1 MMNRSDGDLP
11 QIVSDASLATLAQ
24 RIIPQTLV
32 VCLAEAA
39 ARAQRCK
46 SLAQL
51 MEVWPQ
57 PSLKLSKLKLAR
69 NIDHAII
76 TEKGED
82 KKAVIL
88 EEKEMVLTLLDRLL
102 KIARAGKLPVNLETL
117 DVTGFPLVFS
127 RLMDILRGFAETQS
141 NVLGEKRSSIRLR
154 VDLYLTDKECWQL
167 NRERQLPVCGVQ
179 VSVRHVY
186 FTIVSHT
193 SSFAWQTEYLACLTK
208 LKRVWHH
215 IFDFTSTTGLE
226 LARLDIRSFFA
237 ESATTEERNAGTSF
251 LSDLANTFDQ
261 INTLDIS
268 YNAINLNG
276 SPSTCAIMGEFLSHL
291 GGEPKGLLRLDL
303 SGNRLTNH
311 LSALL
316 KHTPNLHYLNLTGT
330 QLRTIDISFLSQMR
344 SLRHLDLSCCS
355 LHNKLNA
362 LLGIFGS
369 LTEMKVL
376 EMVDCSL
383 EQSHLDELM
392 PGLLRLEKLE
402 LLNISFNAINPVEN
416 VDRLKCRVVMD
427 QYEEVRIE
435 LHGGNEADFAFEEQ
449 P

>member
-1 MMNRSDGDLP
+1 M
-11 QIVSDASLATLAQ
+11 SDAGLATLAQ
-24 RIIPQTLV
+24 KNIPQTLV

-39 ARAQRCK
+39 ASGQRCK

-51 MEVWPQ
+51 MEIWPQ
-57 PSLKLSKLKLAR
+57 QCLKLSKLKPTRNVDLAM
-69 NIDHAII
+69 NG
-76 TEKGED
+76 TSEV

-102 KIARAGKLPVNLETL
+102 KIARAGNLPANLETL

-127 RLMDILRGFAETQS
+127 RLMDIIRGFAETS
-141 NVLGEKRSSIRLR
+141 NMLRDKRSTIRLR

-167 NRERQLPVCGVQ
+167 NRERQLPLCGVK

-193 SSFAWQTEYLACLTK
+193 STFLWQTEYLACLTK
-208 LKRVWHH
+208 LKRAWHH
-215 IFDFTSTTGLE
+215 IFDFSSTSGLE

-237 ESATTEERNAGTSF
+237 ESATIEERNAGTRF
-251 LSDLANTFDQ
+251 LLDLANTFDQ
-261 INTLDIS
+261 VNTLDLS

-276 SPSTCAIMGEFLSHL
+276 SPSTCDIIGEFLSHL
-291 GGEPKGLLRLDL
+291 GGKPKGLVRLDL

-316 KHTPNLHYLNLTGT
+316 KHTPNLRYLNLTGT

-355 LHNKLNA
+355 LQNKLNA
-362 LLGIFGS
+362 LLGIFGF
-369 LTEMKVL
+369 LTDMRIL
-376 EMVDCSL
+376 EMVDCNL
-383 EQSHLDELM
+383 EQTHLDELM
-392 PGLLRLEKLE
+392 PGLRRLEKLE
-402 LLNISFNAINPVEN
+402 LLNISYNPMNPVEN
-416 VDRLKCRVVMD
+416 VDHLKCRVIMD

-435 LHGGNEADFAFEEQ
+435 FHGGNEADVEDQ

>member
-1 MMNRSDGDLP
+1 M
-11 QIVSDASLATLAQ
+11 SDAGLATLAQ
-24 RIIPQTLV
+24 KNIPQTLV

-39 ARAQRCK
+39 ASGQRCK

-51 MEVWPQ
+51 MEIWPQ
-57 PSLKLSKLKLAR
+57 QCLKLSKLKPTRNVDLAM
-69 NIDHAII
+69 NG
-76 TEKGED
+76 TSEV

-102 KIARAGKLPVNLETL
+102 KIARAGNLPANLETL

-127 RLMDILRGFAETQS
+127 RLMDIIRGFAETS
-141 NVLGEKRSSIRLR
+141 NMLRDKRSTIRLR

-167 NRERQLPVCGVQ
+167 NRERQLPLCGVK

-193 SSFAWQTEYLACLTK
+193 STFLWQTEYLACLTK
-208 LKRVWHH
+208 LKKVWHH
-215 IFDFTSTTGLE
+215 IFDFSSTSGLE

-237 ESATTEERNAGTSF
+237 ESATIEERNAGTRF
-251 LSDLANTFDQ
+251 LLDVANTFDQ
-261 INTLDIS
+261 VNTLDLS

-276 SPSTCAIMGEFLSHL
+276 SPSTCDIIGEFLSHL
-291 GGEPKGLLRLDL
+291 GGKPKGLVRLDL

-316 KHTPNLHYLNLTGT
+316 KHTPNLRYLNLTGT

-355 LHNKLNA
+355 LQNKLNA
-362 LLGIFGS
+362 LLGIFGF
-369 LTEMKVL
+369 LTEMRIL
-376 EMVDCSL
+376 EMVDCNL
-383 EQSHLDELM
+383 EQTHLDELM
-392 PGLLRLEKLE
+392 PGLRRLEKLE
-402 LLNISFNAINPVEN
+402 LLNISYNPMNPVEN
-416 VDRLKCRVVMD
+416 VDHLKCRVIMD
-427 QYEEVRIE
+427 QYEEVQIDF
-435 LHGGNEADFAFEEQ
+435 HGGNGADVEDQ

>member
-1 MMNRSDGDLP
+1 
-11 QIVSDASLATLAQ
+11 
-24 RIIPQTLV
+24 
-32 VCLAEAA
+32 
-39 ARAQRCK
+39 
-46 SLAQL
+46 
-51 MEVWPQ
+51 MEIWPQ
-57 PSLKLSKLKLAR
+57 QCLKLSKLKPTRNVDLAM
-69 NIDHAII
+69 NG
-76 TEKGED
+76 TSEV

-102 KIARAGKLPVNLETL
+102 KIARAGNLPANLETL

-127 RLMDILRGFAETQS
+127 RLMDIIRGFAETS
-141 NVLGEKRSSIRLR
+141 NMLRDKRSTIRLR

-167 NRERQLPVCGVQ
+167 NRERQLPLCGVK

-193 SSFAWQTEYLACLTK
+193 STFLWQTEYLACLTK
-208 LKRVWHH
+208 LKRAWHH
-215 IFDFTSTTGLE
+215 IFDFSSTSGLE

-237 ESATTEERNAGTSF
+237 ESATIEERNAGTRF
-251 LSDLANTFDQ
+251 LLDLANTFDQ
-261 INTLDIS
+261 VNTLDLS

-276 SPSTCAIMGEFLSHL
+276 SPSTCDIIGEFLSHL
-291 GGEPKGLLRLDL
+291 GGKPKGLVRLDL

-316 KHTPNLHYLNLTGT
+316 KHTPNLRYLNLTGT

-355 LHNKLNA
+355 LQNKLNA
-362 LLGIFGS
+362 LLGIFGF
-369 LTEMKVL
+369 LTDMRIL
-376 EMVDCSL
+376 EMVDCNL
-383 EQSHLDELM
+383 EQTHLDELM
-392 PGLLRLEKLE
+392 PGLRRLEKLE
-402 LLNISFNAINPVEN
+402 LLNISYNPMNPVEN
-416 VDRLKCRVVMD
+416 VDHLKCRVIMD

-435 LHGGNEADFAFEEQ
+435 FHGGNEADVEDQ

>member
-1 MMNRSDGDLP
+1 
-11 QIVSDASLATLAQ
+11 
-24 RIIPQTLV
+24 
-32 VCLAEAA
+32 
-39 ARAQRCK
+39 
-46 SLAQL
+46 
-51 MEVWPQ
+51 MEIWPQ
-57 PSLKLSKLKLAR
+57 QCLKLSKLKPAR
-69 NIDHAII
+69 NIDLAMNG
-76 TEKGED
+76 TSEV

-102 KIARAGKLPVNLETL
+102 KIARAGNLPANLETL

-127 RLMDILRGFAETQS
+127 RLMDIIRGFAETS
-141 NVLGEKRSSIRLR
+141 NMLRDKRSTIRLR

-167 NRERQLPVCGVQ
+167 NRERQLPLCGVK

-193 SSFAWQTEYLACLTK
+193 STFLWQTEYLACLTK
-208 LKRVWHH
+208 LKKVWHH
-215 IFDFTSTTGLE
+215 IFDFSSTSGLE

-237 ESATTEERNAGTSF
+237 ESATIEERNAGTRF
-251 LSDLANTFDQ
+251 LLDLANTFDQ
-261 INTLDIS
+261 VNTLDLS

-276 SPSTCAIMGEFLSHL
+276 SPSTCDIIGEFLSHL
-291 GGEPKGLLRLDL
+291 GGKPKGLVRLDL

-316 KHTPNLHYLNLTGT
+316 KHTPNLRYLNLTGT

-355 LHNKLNA
+355 LQNKLNA
-362 LLGIFGS
+362 LLGIFGF
-369 LTEMKVL
+369 LTEMRIL
-376 EMVDCSL
+376 EMVDCNL
-383 EQSHLDELM
+383 EQTHLDELM
-392 PGLLRLEKLE
+392 PGLRRLEKLE
-402 LLNISFNAINPVEN
+402 LLNISYNPMNPVEN
-416 VDRLKCRVVMD
+416 VDHLKCRVIMD

-435 LHGGNEADFAFEEQ
+435 FHGGNEADVEDQ

>member
-1 MMNRSDGDLP
+1 MSDAGL
-11 QIVSDASLATLAQ
+11 ASLAQ
-24 RIIPQTLV
+24 KNIPQTLV

-39 ARAQRCK
+39 ARSQRCI

-57 PSLKLSKLKLAR
+57 PCLNLSKLKLGR
-69 NIDHAII
+69 NIDHTMSGKSEA
-76 TEKGED
+76 
-82 KKAVIL
+82 KKTVIL
-88 EEKEMVLTLLDRLL
+88 EEKEMVVTLLDRLL
-102 KIARAGKLPVNLETL
+102 KIARAGKLPENLETL

-127 RLMDILRGFAETQS
+127 RLMEILRGFAETRS
-141 NVLGEKRSSIRLR
+141 NVVNGEKRSSIRLR
-154 VDLYLTDKECWQL
+154 VDLYLTDKDCWQL
-167 NRERQLPVCGVQ
+167 NRERQLPLCGVK
-179 VSVRHVY
+179 VLVRHVY
-186 FTIVSHT
+186 FTILSHT
-193 SSFAWQTEYLACLTK
+193 SSFSWQTEYLACLTK
-208 LKRVWHH
+208 LKRMWRH

-237 ESATTEERNAGTSF
+237 ESATTAERNAGTSF

-261 INTLDIS
+261 INTLDLS

-291 GGEPKGLLRLDL
+291 GGAQKGLIRLDL

-311 LSALL
+311 LSTLL

-330 QLRTIDISFLSQMR
+330 QLRTIDISLLSQMR

-355 LHNKLNA
+355 LQNKLNA
-362 LLGIFGS
+362 LLGIFGF
-369 LTEMKVL
+369 LTEMKIF
-376 EMVDCSL
+376 EMVDCNL

-402 LLNISFNAINPVEN
+402 LLNISFNPINPVEN
-416 VDRLKCRVVMD
+416 VESLKCRVVMD
-427 QYEEVRIE
+427 QYEEVSIE
-435 LHGGNEADFAFEEQ
+435 FHGGNEADFAFEDQ

>member
-1 MMNRSDGDLP
+1 
-11 QIVSDASLATLAQ
+11 
-24 RIIPQTLV
+24 
-32 VCLAEAA
+32 
-39 ARAQRCK
+39 
-46 SLAQL
+46 
-51 MEVWPQ
+51 MEIWPQ
-57 PSLKLSKLKLAR
+57 QCLKLSKLKPAR
-69 NIDHAII
+69 NIDLSMNG
-76 TEKGED
+76 TSEV

-102 KIARAGKLPVNLETL
+102 KIARAGNLPANLETL

-127 RLMDILRGFAETQS
+127 RLMDIIRGFAETS
-141 NVLGEKRSSIRLR
+141 NMLRDKRSTIRLR

-167 NRERQLPVCGVQ
+167 NRERQLPACGVK

-193 SSFAWQTEYLACLTK
+193 STFLWQTEYLACLTK
-208 LKRVWHH
+208 LKRAWHH
-215 IFDFTSTTGLE
+215 IFDFSSTSGLE

-237 ESATTEERNAGTSF
+237 ESATIEERNAGTRF
-251 LSDLANTFDQ
+251 LLDLANTFDQ
-261 INTLDIS
+261 VNTLDLS

-276 SPSTCAIMGEFLSHL
+276 SPSTCDIIGEFLSHL
-291 GGEPKGLLRLDL
+291 GGKPKGLVRLDL

-316 KHTPNLHYLNLTGT
+316 KHTPNLRYLNLTGT

-355 LHNKLNA
+355 LQNKLNA
-362 LLGIFGS
+362 LLGIFGF
-369 LTEMKVL
+369 LTEMRIL
-376 EMVDCSL
+376 EMVDCNL
-383 EQSHLDELM
+383 EQTHLDELM
-392 PGLLRLEKLE
+392 PGLRRLEKLE
-402 LLNISFNAINPVEN
+402 LLNISYNPMNPVEN
-416 VDRLKCRVVMD
+416 VDHLKCRVIMD

-435 LHGGNEADFAFEEQ
+435 FHGGNEADVEDQ

>member
-1 MMNRSDGDLP
+1 
-11 QIVSDASLATLAQ
+11 
-24 RIIPQTLV
+24 
-32 VCLAEAA
+32 
-39 ARAQRCK
+39 
-46 SLAQL
+46 
-51 MEVWPQ
+51 MEIWPQ
-57 PSLKLSKLKLAR
+57 QCLKLSKLKPTRNVDLAM
-69 NIDHAII
+69 NG
-76 TEKGED
+76 TSEV

-102 KIARAGKLPVNLETL
+102 KIARAGKLPANLETL

-127 RLMDILRGFAETQS
+127 RLMDILRDFAETS
-141 NVLGEKRSSIRLR
+141 NMLRDKRNTIRLR

-167 NRERQLPVCGVQ
+167 NRERQLPLCGVK

-193 SSFAWQTEYLACLTK
+193 STFLWQTEYLACLTK
-208 LKRVWHH
+208 LKKVWHH
-215 IFDFTSTTGLE
+215 IFDFSSTSGLE

-237 ESATTEERNAGTSF
+237 ESATIEERNAGTRF
-251 LSDLANTFDQ
+251 LLDLANTFDQ
-261 INTLDIS
+261 VNTLDLS

-276 SPSTCAIMGEFLSHL
+276 SPSTCDIIGEFLSHL
-291 GGEPKGLLRLDL
+291 GGKPKGLVRLDL

-316 KHTPNLHYLNLTGT
+316 KHTPNLRYLNLTGT

-355 LHNKLNA
+355 LQNKLNA
-362 LLGIFGS
+362 LLGIFGF
-369 LTEMKVL
+369 LTEMRIL
-376 EMVDCSL
+376 EMVDCNL
-383 EQSHLDELM
+383 EQTHLDELM
-392 PGLLRLEKLE
+392 PGLRRLEKLE
-402 LLNISFNAINPVEN
+402 LLNISYNPMNPVEN
-416 VDRLKCRVVMD
+416 VDHLKCRVIMD

-435 LHGGNEADFAFEEQ
+435 FHGENEADVEDQ